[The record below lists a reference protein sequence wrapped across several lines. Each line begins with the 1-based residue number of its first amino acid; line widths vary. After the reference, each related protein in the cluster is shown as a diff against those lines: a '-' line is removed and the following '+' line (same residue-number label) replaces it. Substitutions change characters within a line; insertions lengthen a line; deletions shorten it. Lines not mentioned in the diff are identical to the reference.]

1 MMTIPLLLI
10 GLVAYLLLREKGDFP
25 QRRQT
30 GDDSSELLKSR
41 YVKGEVDEETYKKM
55 LMNLKS

>member
-10 GLVAYLLLREKGDFP
+10 GLVVYLLLRDKGDSF
-25 QRRQT
+25 QHKQT
-30 GDDSSELLKSR
+30 GDDSTELLKNR
-41 YVKGEVDEETYKKM
+41 YVKGEIDEETYKKM

>member
-10 GLVAYLLLREKGDFP
+10 GLVVYLLLREKGDFT

>member
-10 GLVAYLLLREKGDFP
+10 GLVVYLLLREKRDFT

-41 YVKGEVDEETYKKM
+41 YVKGEVNEETYKKM